1 MGLVKEQQL
10 LKKLESNKNI
20 KAIKVVTT
28 NTNFEKRFEGSIA
41 LFFRTLKNS
50 MHSYGGI
57 TNREFFRNLSG
68 AYFSLEETERLEIII
83 LYDETKTVL
92 PPLQVKVRL
101 QKLLGL
107 GIEVEF
113 GNYNQYESR
122 IKEMLG
128 IERRSQTFGDFYF
141 KDKK

>member
-1 MGLVKEQQL
+1 MGQRKEQLLVK
-10 LKKLESNKNI
+10 KLAGNKHI
-20 KAIKVVTT
+20 KAIRVITS
-28 NTNFEKRFEGSIA
+28 NINFEKRYGGNLSV
-41 LFFRTLKNS
+41 FFRTLKNS

-57 TNREFFRNLSG
+57 TNREFFKNLSG
-68 AYFSLEETERLEIII
+68 AYFSLEDMERVEIII
-83 LYDETKTVL
+83 LYDESKTEL
-92 PPLQVKVRL
+92 STLQVKVRL

-113 GNYNQYESR
+113 GNYNQYEPR